1 MEEKEQLDGR
11 SIRGEKLYKATHDL
25 LLESAIELLNNPKL
39 NTEKVTLAQIAKN
52 CNLSQA
58 VAYKH
63 FPDKMMDVYGAVIG
77 KITDEMLG
85 DMQIAALKENDP
97 LKLLEKMLAIFT
109 EASIVTGNATRIAYA
124 NRHILL
130 REDKWF
136 QSQPVDTLTEILK
149 GVPGLKEKP
158 REVARRIHFMWS
170 GLLFLWISY
179 EKDHHIY
186 GAYSDAWFRKESKN
200 IVFTALIYI
209 YFKTR

>member
-186 GAYSDAWFRKESKN
+186 GAYSDAWFRKESEN
-200 IVFTALIYI
+200 IVSLALQ
-209 YFKTR
+209 R